1 MKRHKYYLLIIIF
14 LSLITAI
21 NAQQEELRTQENKM
35 EGKVLI
41 DESSIISI
49 AAKLQQIKKQ
59 IDEKQS
65 AKSHLDDTH
74 KSYLDDT
81 HLTSKE
87 KPLETALL
95 EQEIVRLKDE
105 LSYYQSLSKLSPGIS
120 INNDYYNAKLNDLQN
135 QVFELRKL
143 MVRLMDENNKSN
155 IVTVPTNKDT
165 KADDLKPKNSNNPQ
179 QIIKHRID
187 TLYIASQNSNKKDS
201 LAYINQISML
211 KKQLQ
216 EITDKIDKPTSNLAI
231 DKEITVTL
239 PIKDLK
245 RKLFFENNSYVV
257 KETDLP
263 ILLEIANLLK
273 EHENFD
279 VLIKGFAS
287 NKGTPVYNENL
298 SLLRTESVKKAL
310 VSIGIHPSRILT
322 QYHGID
328 YAETNE
334 VLTRRVDV
342 SLLLRK

>member
-1 MKRHKYYLLIIIF
+1 
-14 LSLITAI
+14 
-21 NAQQEELRTQENKM
+21 
-35 EGKVLI
+35 
-41 DESSIISI
+41 
-49 AAKLQQIKKQ
+49 
-59 IDEKQS
+59 
-65 AKSHLDDTH
+65 
-74 KSYLDDT
+74 
-81 HLTSKE
+81 
-87 KPLETALL
+87 
-95 EQEIVRLKDE
+95 
-105 LSYYQSLSKLSPGIS
+105 
-120 INNDYYNAKLNDLQN
+120 
-135 QVFELRKL
+135 

-187 TLYIASQNSNKKDS
+187 TLYIASQDSNKKDS